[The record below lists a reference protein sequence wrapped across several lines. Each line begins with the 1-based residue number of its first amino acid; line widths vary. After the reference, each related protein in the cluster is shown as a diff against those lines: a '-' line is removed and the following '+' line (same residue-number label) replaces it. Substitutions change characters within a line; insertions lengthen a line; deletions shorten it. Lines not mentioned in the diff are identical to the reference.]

1 MKVKKDGN
9 MWCITAKVFKN
20 LQESDAVFVTDEEY
34 KIFIKTMVERVN
46 KHESQYKLLSVDEK
60 LTAGLMNITWKP
72 DENKK

>member
-1 MKVKKDGN
+1 